1 MDSLVLRIHSLEEVE
16 VEVDAVVAPADVA
29 DVVATSV
36 VVAAGTATLE
46 IAEATERPAKP
57 KADQTRILKGLRGN
71 EESYE
76 LRSVF
81 VDSAEGYKDLATE
94 DPKIYI

>member
-1 MDSLVLRIHSLEEVE
+1 MDSLVLRVHLLEEVE
-16 VEVDAVVAPADVA
+16 AEIDAVVVSADVA
-29 DVVATSV
+29 DVVAISV
-36 VVAAGTATLE
+36 VVVAGTATLE

-57 KADQTRILKGLRGN
+57 KADQTRILKGLKGN
-71 EESYE
+71 EESYK

-81 VDSAEGYKDLATE
+81 VDSAEGYKNLATE

>member
-1 MDSLVLRIHSLEEVE
+1 M
-16 VEVDAVVAPADVA
+16 VAPADLA
-29 DVVATSV
+29 NVVATSV
-36 VVAAGTATLE
+36 VVAEGTATLE

-57 KADQTRILKGLRGN
+57 KADQTRILKGLKCN
-71 EESYE
+71 EESYK

-94 DPKIYI
+94 DLKIYI